1 MGENAGP
8 DGVTAVR
15 LESGL
20 ALFADAVACPSG
32 LSSDELATSA
42 GAVIE
47 GLVGHP
53 VALLH
58 GDQRHTALTFTFGAE
73 GSLARGPHSVGV
85 CDALITAEPD
95 VALLVRTADC
105 LPVALAGD
113 GVVAVVH
120 AGWRGLAADILGTTT
135 RRLRAEFGIEP
146 TALGAVV
153 GVGIGP
159 CHYRVGDEVR
169 EALSKHATVTG
180 TWHLPDRVDLAGF
193 ARSRLLALGLRPGAV
208 TTLAGCTACSPRH
221 HSYRRDGA
229 SAGRQWT
236 AVIRPGA
243 WGLRSAT

>member
-1 MGENAGP
+1 MGENAGR
-8 DGVTAVR
+8 DGVTAIR
-15 LESGL
+15 LGSGL
-20 ALFADAVACPSG
+20 TLFADATGCPSG

-42 GAVIE
+42 LAVIE
-47 GLVGHP
+47 GLLGRR

-58 GDQRHTALTFTFGAE
+58 ADQRHTALTFTFGAE
-73 GSLARGPHSVGV
+73 GSPARGPHSVGV

-120 AGWRGLAADILGTTT
+120 AGWRGLAADILGATT
-135 RRLRAEFGIEP
+135 RRMRAEFGIEP
-146 TALGAVV
+146 TALEAVV

-159 CHYRVGDEVR
+159 CHYRVGNEVQG
-169 EALSKHATVTG
+169 ALSRLVTMAD
-180 TWHLPDRVDLAGF
+180 TWCREDRVDLAGF

-208 TTLAGCTACSPRH
+208 TTLAGCTSCSPRH

-229 SAGRQWT
+229 GAGRQWT

-243 WGLRSAT
+243 

>member
-1 MGENAGP
+1 VGENAGQ

-20 ALFADAVACPSG
+20 TLFADATGCPSG

-42 GAVIE
+42 LDVIE
-47 GLVGHP
+47 GLLGRP

-58 GDQRHTALTFTFGAE
+58 ADQRHTALTFTFGAE

-85 CDALITAEPD
+85 CDALITAERD

-120 AGWRGLAADILGTTT
+120 AGWRGLAADILGATA
-135 RRLRAEFGIEP
+135 RRLRAEFGVEP
-146 TALGAVV
+146 AVLEAVV

-169 EALSKHATVTG
+169 EALSRHATVTNG
-180 TWHLPDRVDLAGF
+180 WRRQDRVDLAGF

-229 SAGRQWT
+229 GAGRQWT
-236 AVIRPGA
+236 AVIRLGA
-243 WGLRSAT
+243 

>member
-15 LESGL
+15 LGSGL
-20 ALFADAVACPSG
+20 AFFADATACPSE
-32 LSSDELATSA
+32 LSSDELAGSA
-42 GAVIE
+42 LAVIQ
-47 GLVGHP
+47 GLVGRP

-58 GDQRHTALTFTFGAE
+58 GDQQHTALTFTCGAE
-73 GSLARGPHSVGV
+73 GSLAGGPHSVGV

-120 AGWRGLAADILGTTT
+120 AGWRGLAADILGATT

-146 TALGAVV
+146 TVLDAVV

-159 CHYRVGDEVR
+159 CHYRVGDEVHV
-169 EALSKHATVTG
+169 ALSRHATVTG
-180 TWHLPDRVDLAGF
+180 TWRRGDRVDLAGF
-193 ARSRLLALGLRPGAV
+193 ARSRLLALGLRLGAV

-229 SAGRQWT
+229 GAGRQWA

-243 WGLRSAT
+243 